1 MYLVLSYFNAITGP
15 MVMFSVPKPISK
27 RQTEVIEKL
36 MDLSMGENDFFKH
49 TSEGNESKFSIGN
62 LLFSIKSK
70 WARGEVETIMIS
82 VVVDDDLDL
91 GIFNPVLKKYQEILK
106 KDPKMY
112 KALYFE
118 SNKAPQDTEIAK
130 YEAKLR
136 IMMNECFEECRR
148 ITATQKPGKLLILGL
163 QSVGKTSILNVVLN
177 NEYNP
182 NIKPTLGMQ
191 IIKGAIDKFDFRI
204 YDVGG
209 QERLRKEWFSAP
221 PPDAIIFVIDATQ
234 EDQKEAESEFRRMAE
249 NYFVKNAPQKI
260 SKDTPVLILAN
271 KIDLCQKKPSEKVIE
286 KILKPKNY
294 DMNYK
299 IGLVS
304 ALKNQGIEENFKW
317 LVKAF
322 LFA

>member
-1 MYLVLSYFNAITGP
+1 MHLVFSYFNAITGP
-15 MVMFSVPKPISK
+15 MVMFSVPKPIPK

-62 LLFSIKSK
+62 ILFSIKSK
-70 WARGEVETIMIS
+70 WARGDAETIMIS
-82 VVVDDDLDL
+82 IVVEDDLDL
-91 GIFNPVLKKYQEILK
+91 GIFSPILKKYQELLK

-112 KALYFE
+112 KSLYIE
-118 SNKAPQDTEIAK
+118 SNKAPQDLEIAK
-130 YEAKLR
+130 YNTKLR
-136 IMMNECFEECRR
+136 MLMNECFEECRR
-148 ITATQKPGKLLILGL
+148 VPEAQKPGKLLILGL
-163 QSVGKTSILNVVLN
+163 QSVGKTSILNIVLN

-209 QERLRKEWFSAP
+209 QERLRKDWFAAP
-221 PPDAIIFVIDATQ
+221 PPDAIIFVVDATH
-234 EDQKEAESEFRRMAE
+234 EDQKEAEFEFRRMAE

-260 SKDTPVLILAN
+260 PKDTPVLILAN
-271 KIDLCQKKPSEKVIE
+271 KIDLCQKMPSEKQIE
-286 KILKPKNY
+286 KILKPKSY

-304 ALKNQGIEENFKW
+304 ALRNEGIEENFKW

-322 LFA
+322 LFV